1 MSYSIT
7 TKDGIT
13 INNIPDDVAPD
24 SPDLKARV
32 AAIRAGTAAP
42 ESAAPA
48 VPAAAATPAMQSSQ
62 VASSAQ
68 AAKDREAIPILMKE
82 LEAAQVLK
90 QAGDTRAAAD
100 VDAIVREL
108 ARKGVKVDANA
119 IPAPAEMPAA
129 PVAAAT
135 SAAPAAPAP
144 ASQPTGFME
153 GFFEGI
159 AEQVTGAKRSASPE
173 VAAAL
178 AEKRT
183 IYDMPEANQMS
194 FGLLKSALGGLMA
207 GSEERAKIFA
217 ANFPGLTYRLD
228 QQGTVFLRSPTDG
241 KEYVIEPGLTVE
253 DIPRVGATVAAFTP
267 AGRAVTIP
275 AAVTTAAATQGVI
288 EASQATTGGRFDT
301 GEVAV
306 AGAIGPA
313 GPILQRV
320 VPPVVQA
327 VKRGIQGRAP
337 ATPPA
342 AAAAERP
349 EPSFFRAPPEAPA
362 GAAMPKAPPA
372 APAATAPAPTSTAG
386 RGSAGAAATSEAVR
400 RVTTAEGLP
409 VPVTLTR
416 GAAQRDAA
424 QLAFEKEQMK
434 GEFGAPLRNRAEE
447 NNLQILQNFDAF
459 IDATGADAAFAG
471 PSATGGSVVNALSSG
486 YQAAKNKTRVAYT
499 KAKNSPEAQA
509 DVDTNL
515 VVTIGKGDQEVTDSL
530 IGYINSKIT
539 GLPSS
544 VVPDTARKLL
554 IKMDLAA
561 ADDAGN
567 LIAKPATVGK
577 LEEFRKELSGTAKF
591 DDNVGLR
598 EETILKKLVDAQ
610 TDPVSGPLYKE
621 ARSLRTKQA
630 NKYEDRAIVA
640 RLIKNRAG
648 MKDPQVAVDQV
659 FQRSILNGSPE
670 EITFLK
676 RVLLT
681 SGKDGQQAFKELQ
694 AATAQHIRD
703 QSTSGVGTDS
713 AGRALVSPAK
723 LNQIVSQLDKNGR
736 LDVIFGKQ
744 EAARIRDLDEVVKYV
759 TTVPPGTLIN
769 SSGTVGTLLA
779 AIAETGAAGVTTGI
793 PVPVV
798 TGINQIIKWRKAG
811 QTKAKINDALNAL
824 PIVKP

>member
-1 MSYSIT
+1 MPYSIT

-13 INNIPDDVAPD
+13 INNIPDDVPQD

-32 AAIRAGTAAP
+32 AAIRAGATAAP
-42 ESAAPA
+42 APS
-48 VPAAAATPAMQSSQ
+48 TPNSQ

-68 AAKDREAIPILMKE
+68 AARDQEAIPILKKE
-82 LEAAQVLK
+82 LEAAQARK
-90 QAGDTRAAAD
+90 QSGDTRASGD
-100 VDAIVREL
+100 VDAIVKEL
-108 ARKGVKVDANA
+108 ARKGVRVDA
-119 IPAPAEMPAA
+119 
-129 PVAAAT
+129 
-135 SAAPAAPAP
+135 AAPAAPAAP
-144 ASQPTGFME
+144 VAKPMNFVQSIIE
-153 GFFEGI
+153 S
-159 AEQVTGAKRSASPE
+159 VTGSARATPE
-173 VAAAL
+173 TQTLPEWVN
-178 AEKRT
+178 
-183 IYDMPEANQMS
+183 MPELNQLS
-194 FGLLKSALGGLMA
+194 MA
-207 GSEERAKIFA
+207 GLKTGLGTLMSDPKETVQILQV
-217 ANFPGLTYRLD
+217 NFPGVQVRQDAKGNYL
-228 QQGTVFLRSPTDG
+228 LRSSIDQ
-241 KEYVIEPGLTVE
+241 KEYAITPGLTVG
-253 DIPRVGATVAAFTP
+253 DIPRALGALAAFTP
-267 AGRAVTIP
+267 AGLARTIP
-275 AAVTTAAATQGVI
+275 GAIASSAGTQAAI
-288 EASQATTGGRFDT
+288 EASQSETGGKFNT
-301 GEVAV
+301 GEVAI
-306 AGAIGPA
+306 AGALGPA
-313 GPILQRV
+313 GPILQKSI
-320 VPPVVQA
+320 PQA
-327 VKRGIQGRAP
+327 VQSVKRNIQGI
-337 ATPPA
+337 TN
-342 AAAAERP
+342 
-349 EPSFFRAPPEAPA
+349 RAPPRPVVEQAEPRLFTA
-362 GAAMPKAPPA
+362 DT
-372 APAATAPAPTSTAG
+372 APAAVVAPAPAPAPMAI
-386 RGSAGAAATSEAVR
+386 RGSAGAAATPEDIR
-400 RVTTAEGLP
+400 RVTTAEGLR
-409 VPVTLTR
+409 VPVTLTK

-447 NNLQILQNFDAF
+447 NNLQILQNFDAT
-459 IDATGADAAFAG
+459 IDATGAEAAFAG
-471 PSATGGSVVNALSSG
+471 PSATGGSVVNALSNG

-509 DVDTNL
+509 AVDTNSI
-515 VVTIGKGDQEVTDSL
+515 VTIGKGDQEVTDSL

-591 DDNVGLR
+591 DDSVGLR

-621 ARSLRTKQA
+621 ARLQRTNQA
-630 NKYEDRAIVA
+630 NKYENRAIVA
-640 RLIKNRAG
+640 RLIKNRNG

-736 LDVIFGKQ
+736 LDIVFGKQ
-744 EAARIRDLDEVVKYV
+744 EAARMRDLNEVVKYV

-779 AIAETGAAGVTTGI
+779 AITEAGATGLVTGL
-793 PVPVV
+793 PVPVA
-798 TGINQIIKWRKAG
+798 TGIAQIVKMRKAS

-824 PIVKP
+824 PIANP

>member
-1 MSYSIT
+1 
-7 TKDGIT
+7 
-13 INNIPDDVAPD
+13 V
-24 SPDLKARV
+24 
-32 AAIRAGTAAP
+32 
-42 ESAAPA
+42 
-48 VPAAAATPAMQSSQ
+48 TPTE
-62 VASSAQ
+62 Q
-68 AAKDREAIPILMKE
+68 AARDQDAIPILMQE
-82 LEAAQVLK
+82 LQKAQGRE
-90 QAGDTRAAAD
+90 QAGNPRAADD
-100 VDAIVREL
+100 VFAIVREL
-108 ARKGVKVDANA
+108 SRKGVKVDIGALPSISA
-119 IPAPAEMPAA
+119 ASAPAA
-129 PVAAAT
+129 
-135 SAAPAAPAP
+135 SASAAAPAP
-144 ASQPTGFME
+144 APVSPAAWLASQTPAAPAAQPPM
-153 GFFEGI
+153 GFFEGL
-159 AEQVTGAKRSASPE
+159 AESVTGSRRAASPE

-194 FGLLKSALGGLMA
+194 FGLLKAALGGLMA

-228 QQGTVFLRSPTDG
+228 QQGTVFLRSPTDN
-241 KEYVIEPGLTVE
+241 KEYVIEPGLTAR
-253 DIPRVGATVAAFTP
+253 DIPRGAATAAAFTP
-267 AGRAVTIP
+267 AGIARTIP
-275 AAVTTAAATQGVI
+275 GAIAAGAGTQAAI
-288 EASQATTGGRFDT
+288 EASQAETGGKFNT
-301 GEVAV
+301 GEVAL
-306 AGAIGPA
+306 AGAA
-313 GPILQRV
+313 GGAGQLIQQAL
-320 VPPVVQA
+320 PPVVQA
-327 VKRGIQGRAP
+327 VKGGAQRVMARPAP
-337 ATPPA
+337 APA
-342 AAAAERP
+342 RI
-349 EPSFFRAPPEAPA
+349 EPTLETQVATA
-362 GAAMPKAPPA
+362 GATGESMGTAM
-372 APAATAPAPTSTAG
+372 APAA
-386 RGSAGAAATSEAVR
+386 RGSVGAAATPEAVR
-400 RVTTAEGLP
+400 RVTTAEGLR
-409 VPVTLTR
+409 VPVTLTK

-447 NNLQILQNFDAF
+447 NNLQILQNFDAT
-459 IDATGADAAFAG
+459 IDATGAKAAFAG
-471 PSATGGSVVNALSSG
+471 PSATGGSVVNALSTG
-486 YQAAKNKTRVAYT
+486 WEAAKNKTRVAYT

-509 DVDTNL
+509 DVDTNS
-515 VVTIGKGDQEVTDSL
+515 VVTIGKGDQELTDSL
-530 IGYINSKIT
+530 IGYINGKIT

-544 VVPDTARKLL
+544 LVPDTARKLL

-561 ADDAGN
+561 ADEAGN
-567 LIAKPATVGK
+567 LISKPATVGK

-610 TDPVSGPLYKE
+610 TAPVSGPLYTE
-621 ARSLRTKQA
+621 ARALRTKQA
-630 NKYEDRAIVA
+630 NKFEDRAIVA

-713 AGRALVSPAK
+713 AGRALVSPAQ
-723 LNQIVSQLDKNGR
+723 LNRVVSQLDKNGR

-744 EAARIRDLDEVVKYV
+744 EAAKMRDLNEVVKYV

-769 SSGTVGTLLA
+769 SSGTAGTLLA
-779 AIAETGAAGVTTGI
+779 ALAEAGAYGATTGI
-793 PVPVV
+793 PVPVM

-824 PIVKP
+824 PIVEP